1 MGIKLSPA
9 VDVGKSRVS
18 CCCSLSI
25 SFVVNGSNFPGSPS
39 DALGELSKLLLEELN
54 L

>member
-1 MGIKLSPA
+1 MGIQLPPA

-18 CCCSLSI
+18 CCSSLSL

-39 DALGELSKLLLEELN
+39 DALGELFNLLFEKL
-54 L
+54 